1 MKVKELWSARL
12 TSDMVENLDQDKIE
26 ELVDALSD
34 AVAFTCEDFGISE

>member
-34 AVAFTCEDFGISE
+34 AVAFTCEDFGVE